1 MEPAGTTEE
10 AVMPT
15 EDKEVATE
23 VAAAEEAGLADGPAS
38 GPPTDPIRGSTN

>member
-10 AVMPT
+10 AATPT
-15 EDKEVATE
+15 EDKE
-23 VAAAEEAGLADGPAS
+23 AAKEAAVAEEAGLADGPAS